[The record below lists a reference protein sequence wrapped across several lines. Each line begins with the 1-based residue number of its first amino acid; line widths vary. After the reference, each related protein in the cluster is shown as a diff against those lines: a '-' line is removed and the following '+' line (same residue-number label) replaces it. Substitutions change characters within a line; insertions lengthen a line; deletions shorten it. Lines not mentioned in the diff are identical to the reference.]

1 VSGLSK
7 RVSLRRVVKLAGW
20 DNLVMGAILCAK

>member
-1 VSGLSK
+1 
-7 RVSLRRVVKLAGW
+7 VSLRRVVKLAGW